1 MLCAMGLL
9 NTTEDSSPCNS
20 ALMNL
25 QNVRDR
31 LDCVGSET
39 AAPTRKEREGRRSER
54 TEVRQARLDRRSTYT
69 VRSLSHSVD
78 PSAWS

>member
-20 ALMNL
+20 APMNL
-25 QNVRDR
+25 QSVRDR

-39 AAPTRKEREGRRSER
+39 AAPTRKEGRRSER

>member
-1 MLCAMGLL
+1 MSLL

-20 ALMNL
+20 TPMNL
-25 QNVRDR
+25 QSVRDR

-39 AAPTRKEREGRRSER
+39 AAPTRKENGKEGDQSGP
-54 TEVRQARLDRRSTYT
+54 RLDRLSTYT

>member
-1 MLCAMGLL
+1 M

-20 ALMNL
+20 MPMNL
-25 QNVRDR
+25 QSAKDR
-31 LDCVGSET
+31 LCRERDCRANT
-39 AAPTRKEREGRRSER
+39 KRKQEGRRSEL

-78 PSAWS
+78 PSVWS